1 MGKTFET
8 IDPALAAWL
17 ERQPVFFVASAPLD
31 ADGHVNCSPKGGD
44 SLRVLGPREVAY
56 LDGSGSGI
64 ETVAHLRENGRLVI
78 MCCAFDGAPRI
89 VRLHGRGEVVVPGAA
104 GFDALLTRF
113 EPLAL
118 PTVRAIVRLEVA
130 RVADS
135 CGYGVPLMDFRAPRR
150 DGAAWLAKSS
160 DQTLRR
166 YLVANNQRSLDGLP
180 AMSADELEGV
190 VIRRDR

>member
-1 MGKTFET
+1 M
-8 IDPALAAWL
+8 
-17 ERQPVFFVASAPLD
+17 
-31 ADGHVNCSPKGGD
+31 
-44 SLRVLGPREVAY
+44 
-56 LDGSGSGI
+56 
-64 ETVAHLRENGRLVI
+64 
-78 MCCAFDGAPRI
+78 
-89 VRLHGRGEVVVPGAA
+89 PGAA

>member
-1 MGKTFET
+1 M
-8 IDPALAAWL
+8 
-17 ERQPVFFVASAPLD
+17 
-31 ADGHVNCSPKGGD
+31 AD
-44 SLRVLGPREVAY
+44 
-56 LDGSGSGI
+56 DGVMRRS
-64 ETVAHLRENGRLVI
+64 EQDRRA
-78 MCCAFDGAPRI
+78 
-89 VRLHGRGEVVVPGAA
+89 EVVAWRASGKSLGEFARQRGYSRSALEKWARSEASEAAPG
-104 GFDALLTRF
+104 F
-113 EPLAL
+113 
-118 PTVRAIVRLEVA
+118 VRLEVA